1 MTGVITLVL
10 IVVLILIAI
19 LSWALV
25 RLGLE
30 LEDILDE
37 YRLIITRLEYMNQSI
52 GHAHGCIYE
61 LNHEIENLKEK
72 KNEY

>member
-1 MTGVITLVL
+1 MDVLALVM

-37 YRLIITRLEYMNQSI
+37 YRTIANRLDDTYQEI
-52 GHAHGCIYE
+52 GILHGRIYE
-61 LNHEIENLKEK
+61 LNHEIENLKENK
-72 KNEY
+72 